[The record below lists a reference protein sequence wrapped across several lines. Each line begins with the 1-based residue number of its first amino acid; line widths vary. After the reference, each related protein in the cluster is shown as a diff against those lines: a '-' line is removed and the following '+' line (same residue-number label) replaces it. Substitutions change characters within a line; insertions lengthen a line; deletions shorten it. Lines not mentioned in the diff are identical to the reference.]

1 MSKDNLEN
9 HPSNDLTKSLSYV
22 FSLLERGAKKRNDDL
37 HLLTLSTVNAE
48 NQPQSRNVVLRK
60 FDVNNSIIRFH
71 TDIRSSKIQEITNN
85 SSVSLIGYDKKNK
98 LQIRISAN
106 AVIEDNKKSLSEI
119 WSNMYPMSRECYR
132 VTEEPGKIISSISD
146 VSFQDEGED
155 KLNGFENF
163 VVINCKI
170 NIIET
175 LFLFASG
182 HIRAKYNYKDKEF
195 HGEWLVP

>member
-1 MSKDNLEN
+1 
-9 HPSNDLTKSLSYV
+9 
-22 FSLLERGAKKRNDDL
+22 
-37 HLLTLSTVNAE
+37 
-48 NQPQSRNVVLRK
+48 
-60 FDVNNSIIRFH
+60 
-71 TDIRSSKIQEITNN
+71 
-85 SSVSLIGYDKKNK
+85 
-98 LQIRISAN
+98 
-106 AVIEDNKKSLSEI
+106 
-119 WSNMYPMSRECYR
+119 MYPMSRECYR

-146 VSFQDEGED
+146 VSFQNEGED

-182 HIRAKYNYKDKEF
+182 HIRAKYNYKDNEF

>member
-71 TDIRSSKIQEITNN
+71 TDIRSTKIQEITNN
-85 SSVSLIGYDKKNK
+85 SSVSLVGYDKKNK
-98 LQIRISAN
+98 LQIRISAK
-106 AVIEDNKKSLSEI
+106 AIIEDRKKSLSEI

-132 VTEEPGKIISSISD
+132 VTEEPGKIISSVSD
-146 VSFQDEGED
+146 ISFQDEGED

-170 NIIET
+170 NSIET

-182 HIRAKYNYKDKEF
+182 HIRAKYNYKDNEF

>member
-71 TDIRSSKIQEITNN
+71 TDIRSSKIQEITNKIKEI
-85 SSVSLIGYDKKNK
+85 L
-98 LQIRISAN
+98 
-106 AVIEDNKKSLSEI
+106 KKS
-119 WSNMYPMSRECYR
+119 
-132 VTEEPGKIISSISD
+132 
-146 VSFQDEGED
+146 
-155 KLNGFENF
+155 
-163 VVINCKI
+163 
-170 NIIET
+170 
-175 LFLFASG
+175 
-182 HIRAKYNYKDKEF
+182 
-195 HGEWLVP
+195 

>member
-98 LQIRISAN
+98 LQIRISAK
-106 AVIEDNKKSLSEI
+106 AIIEDRKKSLSEI

-132 VTEEPGKIISSISD
+132 VTEEPGKIISSVSD
-146 VSFQDEGED
+146 ISFQDEGED

-170 NIIET
+170 NSIET

-182 HIRAKYNYKDKEF
+182 HIRAKYNYKDNEF